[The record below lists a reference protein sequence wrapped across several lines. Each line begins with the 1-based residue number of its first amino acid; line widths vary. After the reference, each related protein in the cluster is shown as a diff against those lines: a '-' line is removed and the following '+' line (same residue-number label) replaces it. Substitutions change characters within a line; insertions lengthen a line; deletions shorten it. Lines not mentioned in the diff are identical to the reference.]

1 LGGCN
6 LHAKTQVKEFTPR
19 RQAEKDLTPSRQAEK
34 DLTPSRQD
42 AKLGEVSF
50 KIVLDL
56 VLVLELERPGIT

>member
-19 RQAEKDLTPSRQAEK
+19 RQAEK

-56 VLVLELERPGIT
+56 VLVLELERAGIT